1 VQTLA
6 AAMEEAIAQSRILA
20 CPAPDG
26 ARTLVRAAELARRAG
41 GAAAIVT
48 VPVAIAGVPLAAGL
62 LYPTFGWMLTPV
74 YAGVA
79 MSLSSIFVVSNSLRL
94 AFRPPERTGD

>member
-1 VQTLA
+1 
-6 AAMEEAIAQSRILA
+6 
-20 CPAPDG
+20 
-26 ARTLVRAAELARRAG
+26 VRLARRTLGIIRQNLFWAF
-41 GAAAIVT
+41 AYNL
-48 VPVAIAGVPLAAGL
+48 AGVPLAAGL

-94 AFRPPERTGD
+94 TFRPPERTGD

>member
-1 VQTLA
+1 VA
-6 AAMEEAIAQSRILA
+6 EA
-20 CPAPDG
+20 
-26 ARTLVRAAELARRAG
+26 VRLARRTLGIIRQNLFWAF
-41 GAAAIVT
+41 AYNL
-48 VPVAIAGVPLAAGL
+48 AGVPLAAGL

-94 AFRPPERTGD
+94 TFRPPERTGD

>member
-1 VQTLA
+1 MLVSGDLRSVA
-6 AAMEEAIAQSRILA
+6 EA
-20 CPAPDG
+20 
-26 ARTLVRAAELARRAG
+26 VRLARRTLGIIRQNLFWAF
-41 GAAAIVT
+41 AYNL
-48 VPVAIAGVPLAAGL
+48 AGVPLAAGL